1 MLYLSSHLHLL
12 FFVFVVLNIV
22 PIDEFIFGKDRNA
35 PLFTVVG
42 QDLMQQLLLLLSQVA
57 ESKDLF
63 AYPFFP
69 HILFI
74 FTDDTNHLQLSLQR
88 VLLLI
93 NRTIDSSGVVTI
105 IDETA
110 WSLCSNY
117 NRFESL
123 LSQFQVIVLETTYL
137 VRPSACIHDRV
148 NGSSRS

>member
-1 MLYLSSHLHLL
+1 M
-12 FFVFVVLNIV
+12 FVVLNIV
-22 PIDEFIFGKDRNA
+22 PIDEFIFGKESSNA
-35 PLFTVVG
+35 RLFTVVG

-74 FTDDTNHLQLSLQR
+74 FTDDTNHLQLA
-88 VLLLI
+88 LLCVALLTS
-93 NRTIDSSGVVTI
+93 RTMDSSGVVTI

-110 WSLCSNY
+110 WALCSNY

-123 LSQFQVIVLETTYL
+123 LSQFQVIVVENAYL
-137 VRPSACIHDRV
+137 VRAPVLIDDRM
-148 NGSSRS
+148 NGLSRS

>member
-1 MLYLSSHLHLL
+1 MQRRKAKSHY
-12 FFVFVVLNIV
+12 FN
-22 PIDEFIFGKDRNA
+22 
-35 PLFTVVG
+35 
-42 QDLMQQLLLLLSQVA
+42 S
-57 ESKDLF
+57 
-63 AYPFFP
+63 FFP

>member
-63 AYPFFP
+63 A
-69 HILFI
+69 
-74 FTDDTNHLQLSLQR
+74 
-88 VLLLI
+88 
-93 NRTIDSSGVVTI
+93 
-105 IDETA
+105 
-110 WSLCSNY
+110 
-117 NRFESL
+117 
-123 LSQFQVIVLETTYL
+123 
-137 VRPSACIHDRV
+137 
-148 NGSSRS
+148 